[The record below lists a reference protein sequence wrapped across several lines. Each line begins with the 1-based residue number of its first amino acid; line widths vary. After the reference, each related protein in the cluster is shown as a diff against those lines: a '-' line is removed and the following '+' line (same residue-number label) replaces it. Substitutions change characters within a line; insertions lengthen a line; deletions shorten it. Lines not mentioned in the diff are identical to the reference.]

1 MIIEMDDSYLE
12 REYAEY
18 IYFAPTK
25 DIFIKSEKLLS
36 RVSRKKCEITKVL
49 LPFFLSTPFFLP
61 L

>member
-12 REYAEY
+12 REYSEY

-25 DIFIKSEKLLS
+25 DIFIKTEKLLS
-36 RVSRKKCEITKVL
+36 GIPRKKCEITKVL
-49 LPFFLSTPFFLP
+49 LPCFLSTPSFLP